1 MDNPGP
7 FNLFYKDLSFWVLL
21 FSNGVTIF
29 YALAETWSLLTLM
42 VIYWV
47 QSVIIGGFN
56 VGRILSLQEFSTE
69 GFTMND
75 QPVPPTG
82 ETKRQ
87 VATFFSLHYGFFHFI
102 YGVFLAT
109 QAGYVGIQ
117 YVAVGSVIF
126 LVDHFFSFKYNRER
140 DRKKIQNIG
149 RLMFFPYARI
159 LPMHLVIIAFGVIS
173 SGTLPLVVFLALK
186 TLADL
191 VMHAVEHM

>member
-1 MDNPGP
+1 MDSPEP
-7 FNLFYKDLSFWVLL
+7 SRFYKDPSFWVLL
-21 FSNGVTIF
+21 FSNSVTIF

-56 VGRILSLQEFSTE
+56 VVRILSLQEFSTE
-69 GFTMND
+69 GVTVND
-75 QPVPPTG
+75 QPVLPSV
-82 ETKRQ
+82 ETKHQ

-109 QAGYVGIQ
+109 QGGHIEVN
-117 YVAVGSVIF
+117 YVAVGSLIF
-126 LVDHFFSFKYNRER
+126 FVDHFFSFRSNRKR
-140 DRKKIQNIG
+140 DKKKLQNIG

-191 VMHAVEHM
+191 LMHAVEHR

>member
-1 MDNPGP
+1 MDNTGP
-7 FNLFYKDLSFWVLL
+7 TNFYKDLSFWVLL
-21 FSNGVTIF
+21 FSNGVTIS
-29 YALAETWSLLTLM
+29 YALTGAWSLLTLM

-56 VGRILSLQEFSTE
+56 VVRILSLQEFSTE

-75 QPVPPTG
+75 QPVPPTV

-87 VATFFSLHYGFFHFI
+87 VATFFALHYGFFHFI

-109 QAGYVGIQ
+109 QAGHVVIQ

-126 LVDHFFSFKYNRER
+126 FVDHFFSFRHNKER
-140 DRKKIQNIG
+140 DKKKLQNIG

-159 LPMHLVIIAFGVIS
+159 LPMHLVIIVFGVIS
-173 SGTLPLVVFLALK
+173 SGNLPLVVFLALK

-191 VMHAVEHM
+191 VMHAVEHR